1 MLEADMIR
9 VRAICTVKYGQFR
22 EFMRANE
29 ELNAVCEARGWA
41 RATFLVPVVGAAN
54 EFVAEFDYADLASF
68 NDENQAAMAD
78 AEYMKIFRSAA
89 DLIYPQS
96 ARTELYETAGHIA

>member
-1 MLEADMIR
+1 MIR

-22 EFMRANE
+22 EYYQAMQ

-41 RATFLVPVVGAAN
+41 TATLWGPVSGSNN
-54 EFVAEFDYADLASF
+54 ECVAEYDYPDLAAF
-68 NDENQAAMAD
+68 QAEGD
-78 AEYMKIFRSAA
+78 AAQTDPEFMKIFRSIA

-96 ARTELYETAGHIA
+96 ARTELVQSVTPIA